1 MSTVIAMAAER
12 GDMRRITTVAAHAF
26 RQDGHAR
33 RVGRIAFR
41 LRASA
46 SALVVALGIAGCGDF
61 HLSMSDLTISPL
73 PARPGDMV
81 VASFILN
88 LLPLESH
95 TIIVVIDST
104 EHMRVTRSDAISN
117 PIVLDL
123 GDAADLIEQYGA
135 GQHAAHVR
143 VHANESDEATRTR
156 WTQFLLEDDTPQEAR
171 WH

>member
-1 MSTVIAMAAER
+1 MR
-12 GDMRRITTVAAHAF
+12 GITTVAAPGS
-26 RQDGHAR
+26 RQRGRQCHT
-33 RVGRIAFR
+33 GRIGAFR
-41 LRASA
+41 LRTSA
-46 SALVVALGIAGCGDF
+46 VALAVALGIAGCGDF

-88 LLPLESH
+88 LIPPERR

-104 EHMRVTRSDAISN
+104 EHMRITHSDAINN
-117 PIVLDL
+117 PIVLEL
-123 GDAADLIEQYGA
+123 GDAADLIAQYGA

-143 VHANESDEATRTR
+143 VHADESDEATRTP

-171 WH
+171 WR